1 MEGKTGLLFFMNRA
15 ITYDDCYFLI
25 NRAEK
30 LVLLLTTGRSLD
42 LEIWKRGWADFDR
55 FYPTWN

>member
-1 MEGKTGLLFFMNRA
+1 MEGKTGLLVFMKRA
-15 ITYDDCYFLI
+15 VNDCYFFM

-42 LEIWKRGWADFDR
+42 HKILKTGRAG
-55 FYPTWN
+55 Y

>member
-1 MEGKTGLLFFMNRA
+1 MEGKTGLLFFMNRV
-15 ITYDDCYFLI
+15 ITYDDCYFLM

-42 LEIWKRGWADFDR
+42 HEI
-55 FYPTWN
+55 